1 MAAIDAASGRCYQGR
16 CLQSPGAV
24 YCDTQLR
31 ELGSG
36 GEEASETRPST
47 RGALSRRPRPTD
59 NRPAVPLPEAGSPTA
74 PRGTPSA
81 VPHPFPLC
89 PLGTGSPW
97 ARTRLQPPSALAGEG
112 APSPRGGQ
120 SPNAQ
125 GLPDRRQLSLLPER
139 PFQLLA
145 ETCSEA
151 TSEDTMHRGQ
161 GRPASGGT
169 ARVMQSRVRHSR
181 LLAVTQITFWHLW
194 HRAPRRHEPLP
205 LTSSVLSSG
214 ICFLL
219 SCPSAW
225 PWPPAARPP

>member
-1 MAAIDAASGRCYQGR
+1 MGITRNRLVMESERCWDGQWSVLGSHRRSQWAMLPGKMSAEPRSCLLRHPASGAGLGR
-16 CLQSPGAV
+16 
-24 YCDTQLR
+24 
-31 ELGSG
+31 
-36 GEEASETRPST
+36 EEASETRPST

-59 NRPAVPLPEAGSPTA
+59 NRPAVLLPEAGSPTA
-74 PRGTPSA
+74 PRGAPSA

-151 TSEDTMHRGQ
+151 TSEDKMRRGQ

-169 ARVMQSRVRHSR
+169 RGVMQSRVRHSR

-194 HRAPRRHEPLP
+194 HRAPRRH
-205 LTSSVLSSG
+205 
-214 ICFLL
+214 
-219 SCPSAW
+219 
-225 PWPPAARPP
+225 